1 MTNRS
6 NPEANRSV
14 SDVVILR
21 LSGKDSRRTSTSNIS
36 STRRS
41 KRRRLVV
48 PLIAIAFFAVVP
60 LLAQQQADRVK
71 EIGGKFQCMCN
82 CNQILTQCNHVGCT
96 MSASMLK
103 ELGAMVNRGDSEDK
117 ITQTFVQEFG
127 TTVYA
132 EPPKSGFSLVAWLM
146 PVFYFLIGASI
157 VVFFINKWRKQA
169 PAPAAVAPAGVH
181 ISPEAYERARSQAD
195 RDTED

>member
-1 MTNRS
+1 MT
-6 NPEANRSV
+6 NRSV

-21 LSGKDSRRTSTSNIS
+21 ASDKDARRTSTSSIAS
-36 STRRS
+36 RLRA
-41 KRRRLVV
+41 KLRRLLA
-48 PLIAIAFFAVVP
+48 PLLAIVFLAVLP
-60 LLAQQQADRVK
+60 LLAQQQADRIK
-71 EIGGKFQCMCN
+71 QIGGKFQCMCG
-82 CNQILTQCNHVGCT
+82 CGQILTQCNHVGCT
-96 MSASMLK
+96 MSTSMLK
-103 ELGAMVNRGDSEDK
+103 ELGAMVSRGDSEDK

-146 PVFYFLIGASI
+146 PVFYFLVGAAI

>member
-1 MTNRS
+1 MTNR
-6 NPEANRSV
+6 R
-14 SDVVILR
+14 VIAALF
-21 LSGKDSRRTSTSNIS
+21 
-36 STRRS
+36 
-41 KRRRLVV
+41 
-48 PLIAIAFFAVVP
+48 LIAAFAVLP

-71 EIGGKFQCMCN
+71 EVGGKFMCMCG
-82 CNQILTQCNHVGCT
+82 CGQILSQCNHVGCT
-96 MSASMLK
+96 VSASMLK
-103 ELGAMVNRGDSEDK
+103 ELGAMVKRGDSEDK
-117 ITQTFVQEFG
+117 ITQAFVQEFG

-146 PVFYFLIGASI
+146 PVFYFVVGAAI
-157 VVFFINKWRKQA
+157 VVFFIMKWRKQA

>member
-1 MTNRS
+1 MTNRLHS
-6 NPEANRSV
+6 DDNRSG

-21 LSGKDSRRTSTSNIS
+21 ASGEDARRTSTSNY
-36 STRRS
+36 STALRS
-41 KRRRLVV
+41 KWRRLVL
-48 PLIAIAFFAVVP
+48 PLIAIAFLAALP
-60 LLAQQQADRVK
+60 LFAQQQSDRAK
-71 EIGGKFQCMCN
+71 QIGGKFQCMCS
-82 CNQILTQCNHVGCT
+82 CSQVLTQCNHVGCT
-96 MSASMLK
+96 VSTSMLK

-146 PVFYFLIGASI
+146 PVFYFLVGAAI
-157 VVFFINKWRKQA
+157 VLFFINKWRKQA
-169 PAPAAVAPAGVH
+169 PAPVAVAPAGVH
-181 ISPEAYERARSQAD
+181 ISPEAYERARSQAN